1 MLIGLEPNYNM
12 LQKHTVTA
20 TKKPPEGDLHANE
33 LASYR
38 LSVQRLFLRRARNA
52 TPATASSTTTATY
65 GSTEAPV

>member
-1 MLIGLEPNYNM
+1 M
-12 LQKHTVTA
+12 LQKHTVNGN
-20 TKKPPEGDLHANE
+20 KKGLPKETFHANE
-33 LASYR
+33 PVSYR